1 MKLEIKNLRDTVNVE
16 ADHVYGLENRKYQL
30 EMSMEEREKE
40 IQVHKDILESEKQAA
55 EEERHKVAME
65 LQVRQ
70 QKVKNLRIK
79 YEGLCMRN
87 KSSSGDVEADGE
99 HTQAFFVIKAAQE
112 KEELQRYGD
121 ELDGKIRKSEKEIKA
136 LANTLDH
143 LKVRNKNYRDKFMQ
157 GAEGADLERKQILED
172 QCRAASE
179 TLFKKRRE
187 LQQLQQNFEGA
198 SREIMQIR
206 NEKND
211 LERKGQEIQ
220 QSGDHIEREV
230 NDLSNK
236 IQRAN
241 QSRES
246 KLNNVRAVRGQDFEQ
261 SAIYMQIL
269 AEVEQTKNKH
279 LLNALS

>member
-1 MKLEIKNLRDTVNVE
+1 
-16 ADHVYGLENRKYQL
+16 
-30 EMSMEEREKE
+30 
-40 IQVHKDILESEKQAA
+40 
-55 EEERHKVAME
+55 
-65 LQVRQ
+65 
-70 QKVKNLRIK
+70 
-79 YEGLCMRN
+79 
-87 KSSSGDVEADGE
+87 
-99 HTQAFFVIKAAQE
+99 
-112 KEELQRYGD
+112 
-121 ELDGKIRKSEKEIKA
+121 
-136 LANTLDH
+136 
-143 LKVRNKNYRDKFMQ
+143 
-157 GAEGADLERKQILED
+157 
-172 QCRAASE
+172 
-179 TLFKKRRE
+179 
-187 LQQLQQNFEGA
+187 
-198 SREIMQIR
+198 MQIR